1 MTLSSV
7 SAFPTSIPSL
17 AAPAAAAAG
26 PTEGSAA
33 APAQVATRAPA
44 VASVLRHS
52 SLLEMQQQLSQA
64 AGAGA
69 LPGLDPIGFRPPGM
83 HDGTNLV
90 SIPTPKVL
98 QVVGN
103 IERSSS
109 SHSSTSSRTS
119 SFLPMVIES
128 SSETWSDSEEE
139 EEGWME
145 VVLQA
150 PDSGGCT
157 YQDYHL
163 EPYANAE
170 GRLEAPADDM
180 EQRQQTP
187 EGRVQQKRV
196 QQHEQQRGAGYSFM
210 QELAAAL
217 RFKVRDA
224 HDGFADEKEPK
235 IDPCGA
241 SVTQETAATASGI
254 VALQMELLHLSRES
268 RKHRRHKTAGAW
280 TESAGSFSSTSSSST
295 SGTPRTGRS
304 SSSSSC
310 SCSSSHTRP
319 RVMRRISS
327 CSIPNLRCRDSTE
340 PPLRR
345 TASAPMGAPRPAPQW
360 GSIDTRRV
368 LLRRISDRRL
378 EAAKLPFPADGG
390 EARTTRIAAQE
401 TWSNHDGTAG
411 RPPGPADAPCASA
424 TALSGPAIAQ
434 RELAETAEMARQRM
448 KMRRE
453 LRAKD
458 AAAVLEQERERQE
471 LQQNVLWWFASDIL
485 LPYL

>member
-1 MTLSSV
+1 
-7 SAFPTSIPSL
+7 
-17 AAPAAAAAG
+17 
-26 PTEGSAA
+26 
-33 APAQVATRAPA
+33 
-44 VASVLRHS
+44 
-52 SLLEMQQQLSQA
+52 
-64 AGAGA
+64 
-69 LPGLDPIGFRPPGM
+69 
-83 HDGTNLV
+83 
-90 SIPTPKVL
+90 
-98 QVVGN
+98 
-103 IERSSS
+103 
-109 SHSSTSSRTS
+109 
-119 SFLPMVIES
+119 MVIES

-157 YQDYHL
+157 YQDYYL

-170 GRLEAPADDM
+170 GSTFDKGDRTHCSTKSCDDFQRLEAPADDM

-254 VALQMELLHLSRES
+254 VALQMELLHLSRE
-268 RKHRRHKTAGAW
+268 
-280 TESAGSFSSTSSSST
+280 
-295 SGTPRTGRS
+295 
-304 SSSSSC
+304 
-310 SCSSSHTRP
+310 
-319 RVMRRISS
+319 
-327 CSIPNLRCRDSTE
+327 CRDSTE